1 MPTSAIDYQ
10 TNSIQSKIP
19 QIDDK
24 TNTNKEKTKYQLE
37 MYESVK
43 FVNQL
48 LLIFYI
54 ILFSS
59 IHILLLVQYI
69 QGVKRDATT
78 DTIWLIVLFFYIY
91 LIYYIESVIYF
102 GVTYLLSLIYGQTYV
117 YQFDQML
124 LFTDFYSDPGTTDQ
138 Y

>member
-19 QIDDK
+19 KIDDK

>member
-1 MPTSAIDYQ
+1 MPTSAIEYQ
-10 TNSIQSKIP
+10 TNSIQTKLP
-19 QIDDK
+19 QIYDK
-24 TNTNKEKTKYQLE
+24 TNTYKEKTKYQLE

-43 FVNQL
+43 FINKWL
-48 LLIFYI
+48 LVSYI
-54 ILFSS
+54 ILFSG
-59 IHILLLVQYI
+59 IHILLLFQYL

-78 DTIWLIVLFFYIY
+78 DTIWLFVLFFYIY
-91 LIYYIESVIYF
+91 LIYYVESVIYF

-138 Y
+138 